1 MANEV
6 CRARSLQEVK
16 KAPVCIVRTMSQNSC
31 NDSINN
37 LLFSARA
44 YAMEEYIW
52 ESRLNTQSA
61 HSARRANF
69 PVSF

>member
-6 CRARSLQEVK
+6 CHARSLQEEK
-16 KAPVCIVRTMSQNSC
+16 KALDCIARMMSRNSFD
-31 NDSINN
+31 DSINN
-37 LLFSARA
+37 LLFSVRA
-44 YAMEEYIW
+44 YAMDEYKW

-61 HSARRANF
+61 PSARRANF